1 MDVDNLR
8 KTHRCYGCGQTR
20 HFCRDCP
27 NPRKKLDMRMVL
39 SDLTDEERVEL
50 QNEMLMKEE
59 VENPDKSDETVKDFY
74 EGQ

>member
-8 KTHRCYGCGQTR
+8 KTHRCYGCGQTG
-20 HFCRDCP
+20 HFRRDCP
-27 NPRKKLDMRMVL
+27 NPCKKLDVRMVL

-50 QNEMLMKEE
+50 WNEMGMKEK
-59 VENPDKSDETVKDFY
+59 VENPDESDERVEDFY

>member
-1 MDVDNLR
+1 
-8 KTHRCYGCGQTR
+8 
-20 HFCRDCP
+20 
-27 NPRKKLDMRMVL
+27 MVL

-59 VENPDKSDETVKDFY
+59 VENPDESDETVKDFY

>member
-8 KTHRCYGCGQTR
+8 KTHRCYGCGQTGHFR
-20 HFCRDCP
+20 HDCL
-27 NPRKKLDMRMVL
+27 NPHKKLDVRMVL

-59 VENPDKSDETVKDFY
+59 VENPEESDKTVKDFY

>member
-1 MDVDNLR
+1 
-8 KTHRCYGCGQTR
+8 
-20 HFCRDCP
+20 
-27 NPRKKLDMRMVL
+27 MVL

-59 VENPDKSDETVKDFY
+59 VETPDESDETVKDFY